1 MKAVRP
7 SLLLAT
13 LLLLSSCPAVHETT
27 ALDRLRPCRAGEGPA
42 DAYCGSSS
50 VPENRAARSGRQI
63 ALKIIVL
70 PALKQ
75 QSAPVPL
82 FILAGGPGQ
91 GAAELV
97 DDLQERFRAIRTRR
111 DIVLIDQ
118 RGTGKS
124 NPLDCKPVPGT
135 EAPDLSSSAA
145 IEQLRT
151 CLDSYRSRADVTQ
164 YTTANAVDDFDDVR
178 DFLGYPTI
186 DLYGVSYGT
195 RAAME
200 YVRRHRDRTRAV
212 ILDGVAPP
220 EMRIP
225 LYAARDSERA
235 LDALLAGCRGDGR
248 CNQRFPN
255 LKLRLDA
262 LLARLDAHPQHTRY
276 LDPRTGLEKEIDV
289 RRIAVAGPLATA
301 LYLPQ
306 TASLVPLMIEQA
318 EQGNFT
324 ALFALKSAFAP
335 ATASIAQGLYFSVM
349 CSEDAP
355 RIEPGAVQREAAGTF
370 LGPQLAELRLRPC
383 EFWPRGVVNPA
394 ASAVTPS
401 DVPALILSG
410 EDDPITPP
418 SWGQL
423 VASRWTHARHVVV
436 PGAAHGASQAGCVMK
451 LMTQFLDDGSASQ
464 LDPSCVQNLK
474 RPPFVLGPSGPEVGN

>member
-13 LLLLSSCPAVHETT
+13 LLLLSSCPAAHETT
-27 ALDRLRPCRAGEGPA
+27 ALDRLHPCSAEEGPT
-42 DAYCGSSS
+42 DAYCGSLN
-50 VPENRAARSGRQI
+50 VPEDRAARTGRQI

-75 QSAPVPL
+75 QHGSDPL

-91 GAAELV
+91 GACELAG
-97 DDLQERFRAIRTRR
+97 DLQERFRAVQTTR

-124 NPLDCKPVPGT
+124 NALDCKPIGGNET
-135 EAPDLSSSAA
+135 PDVSSAA
-145 IEQLRT
+145 FVDQLHA
-151 CLDSYRSRADVTQ
+151 CLDSYKSRADVTK

-178 DFLGYPTI
+178 RFLGYPTI
-186 DLYGVSYGT
+186 DVYGVSYGT

-200 YVRRHRDRTRAV
+200 YVRRHGDHTRAV
-212 ILDGVAPP
+212 ILDAVAPP

-235 LDALLAGCRGDGR
+235 LDLVLDGCRKNAQ

-255 LKLRLDA
+255 LNARLAA
-262 LLARLDAHPQHTRY
+262 LLARLDAHPEHTRY
-276 LDPRTGLEKEIDV
+276 IDPRTGLEKETDV
-289 RRIAVAGPLATA
+289 KRLNVAGLLTTA

-318 EQGNFT
+318 EKGNFMP
-324 ALFALKSAFAP
+324 LFAMKSAFEP
-335 ATASIAQGLYFSVM
+335 ASASIARGLYFSVM

-370 LGPQLAELRLRPC
+370 LGPELAELRLKPC
-383 EFWPRGVVNPA
+383 EFWPRGAVDPA
-394 ASAVTPS
+394 SFAETPS
-401 DVPALILSG
+401 EVPALILSG
-410 EDDPITPP
+410 ELDPVTPP
-418 SWGQL
+418 VWGQK
-423 VASRWTHARHVVV
+423 VASRWKNSRHIVV
-436 PGAAHGASQAGCVMK
+436 PGAAHGSSSSGCVMK
-451 LMTQFLDDGSASQ
+451 LMMQFLDDGNASR
-464 LDPSCVQNLK
+464 LDPSCVQHLT
-474 RPPFVLGPSGPEVGN
+474 RPPFVLGPSGPEVKP